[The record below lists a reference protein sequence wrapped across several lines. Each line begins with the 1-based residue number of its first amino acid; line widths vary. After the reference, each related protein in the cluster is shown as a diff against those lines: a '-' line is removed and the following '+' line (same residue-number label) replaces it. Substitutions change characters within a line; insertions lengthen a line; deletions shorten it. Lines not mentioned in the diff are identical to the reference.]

1 MPVTPDQE
9 GAGCKIMLVDDT
21 PANLK
26 LLEDILQKH
35 QYEVRSFPRGRLALT
50 AIHQEPPD
58 LILLDVNMPEMN
70 GYELCEQLKS
80 SPRLSDIP
88 VIFISA
94 MNATEDKVKGFR
106 SGGAD
111 YISKPFQIEEVQARV
126 ETHLRLRRALQAE
139 RDLLER
145 TLNGAVGA
153 LLELVQASSPVLV
166 SRSRAVRDI
175 VRWIARKLELKSVWQ
190 YELAAMLS
198 LVGCMALPQELF
210 EKAYGGQELS
220 PDENLMFLAHPA
232 AGARFLSK
240 IPRLEVVAEI
250 IRLQQTPDAGQSISE
265 EVRIGAHLLHLALE
279 LDRKIY
285 QDIDCPIAVMG
296 LKKTGGFE
304 PGMLDALTRYSPAE
318 APFAMRQIMI
328 QDIRSGMILDED
340 IASASTN
347 VLICRAG
354 TVFTE
359 LFIERLMN
367 FARNHGVQKRVRV
380 RVPVWGSA
388 GDKMVWTAGAGPQPL
403 GHLAPVPGKDLVG

>member
-26 LLEDILQKH
+26 LLEDILQKQ
-35 QYEVRSFPRGRLALT
+35 QYEVSSFPRGRLALS

-70 GYELCEQLKS
+70 GYELCEELKS
-80 SPRLSDIP
+80 TPGLSDIP

-94 MNATEDKVKGFR
+94 MNAIEDKVKGFR

-153 LLELVQASSPVLV
+153 LLGLLQASSPVLV
-166 SRSRAVRDI
+166 SRSYAVRDI

-198 LVGCMALPQELF
+198 LVGCIALPQELF

-220 PDENLMFLAHPA
+220 PDENLMFLSHPA

-265 EVRIGAHLLHLALE
+265 EIRLGAHLLHLALE

-285 QDIDCPIAVMG
+285 QDIDCPNAVMS
-296 LKKTGGFE
+296 LKNSGGFK
-304 PGMLDALTRYSPAE
+304 PGMLDALKRYSPAE
-318 APFAMRQIMI
+318 APFEVRQILI
-328 QDIRSGMILDED
+328 QDVRSGMILDED

-347 VLICRAG
+347 VLICKAG
-354 TVFTE
+354 MVFTE
-359 LFIERLMN
+359 LWIERLMN

-380 RVPVWGSA
+380 RVPVWGSG
-388 GDKMVWTAGAGPQPL
+388 GDKMVWTAGDGPQPL

>member
-1 MPVTPDQE
+1 VTPDQE

-26 LLEDILQKH
+26 LLEDILQKQ
-35 QYEVRSFPRGRLALT
+35 QYEVSSFPRGRLALP
-50 AIHQEPPD
+50 AIHKEPPD
-58 LILLDVNMPEMN
+58 LMLLDVNMPEMN

-80 SPRLSDIP
+80 TPGLSDIP

-94 MNATEDKVKGFR
+94 MNAIEDKVKGFR

-153 LLELVQASSPVLV
+153 LLGLLQASSPVLV
-166 SRSRAVRDI
+166 SRSYAVRDI

-198 LVGCMALPQELF
+198 LVGCIALPQELF

-220 PDENLMFLAHPA
+220 PEENLMFLAHPA

-265 EVRIGAHLLHLALE
+265 EVRLGAHLLHLALE

-285 QDIDCPIAVMG
+285 QDIDCPTAVMS
-296 LKKTGGFE
+296 LKNSGGFK
-304 PGMLDALTRYSPAE
+304 PGMLDALKRYSPAE
-318 APFAMRQIMI
+318 APFEVRQILI
-328 QDIRSGMILDED
+328 QDVRSGMILDED
-340 IASASTN
+340 IASAST
-347 VLICRAG
+347 
-354 TVFTE
+354 TF
-359 LFIERLMN
+359 
-367 FARNHGVQKRVRV
+367 
-380 RVPVWGSA
+380 
-388 GDKMVWTAGAGPQPL
+388 
-403 GHLAPVPGKDLVG
+403 